1 MKNNELKT
9 NNTVIKNIKDFLKMP
24 PTIIVIFIII
34 SLCFVIYFSKDKIQK
49 TEIVYLN
56 GNKMECFYI
65 NDKVL
70 KCFIKK

>member
-34 SLCFVIYFSKDKIQK
+34 SLCFVLKKSDIIIFRLEGCFLGFANFSRCIFLQQD
-49 TEIVYLN
+49 L
-56 GNKMECFYI
+56 C
-65 NDKVL
+65 
-70 KCFIKK
+70 